1 MILMLR
7 KTLFIIALLMMALV
21 GCTVV
26 TTTEE
31 FTLSIE
37 LNPGV
42 DTVEVN
48 SVFEDA
54 GATAYLNGN
63 TYDQVVI
70 SQSTLDITRVG
81 SYSIVYQ
88 TSYGGQ
94 TKEVT
99 RYVDVIDETPP
110 VVTLKPGID
119 TIPLKGDWVD
129 AGINAYDNSEL
140 DVQINIRGGVVD
152 SQVGEYLITYT
163 VTDAY
168 GNQAVI
174 TRYVHVIDNR

>member
-1 MILMLR
+1 MLR

-63 TYDQVVI
+63 AYDQVVV
-70 SQSTLDITRVG
+70 SQSSLDITRVG

-88 TSYGGQ
+88 TNR
-94 TKEVT
+94 TNK
-99 RYVDVIDETPP
+99 PP
-110 VVTLKPGID
+110 AI
-119 TIPLKGDWVD
+119 GDRWCRLHRFHSIVF
-129 AGINAYDNSEL
+129 SL
-140 DVQINIRGGVVD
+140 SR
-152 SQVGEYLITYT
+152 
-163 VTDAY
+163 
-168 GNQAVI
+168 
-174 TRYVHVIDNR
+174 